1 MISDDERVMVQIS
14 TYPMDESALSCFSFV
29 AIRKPAALCEFGEK
43 EDRVRMVPD
52 NRGIHTGDWFIPRN
66 VRAASAYWTGA

>member
-29 AIRKPAALCEFGEK
+29 TIRKPAALCEFGEK
-43 EDRVRMVPD
+43 KKTGSGWFRTIGVFTPETGSF
-52 NRGIHTGDWFIPRN
+52 RGT
-66 VRAASAYWTGA
+66 